1 MNAEEVISKLKD
13 DGDFDRLRLKI
24 VRQLKQNETLRN
36 NIISAV
42 KQSAALNRPGAENM
56 IPRQLCDA
64 IHDEIRENVMNQI
77 SEGLWEIIR
86 SGDSMK
92 TEIRETVQSVYDKL
106 LNPHRKIETESASSS
121 GQASGKEQIES
132 SGSVKASGDYNG
144 TMSDGNHIDSR
155 GCFQHNHTVAN
166 NHNSESETQ
175 QSHPSNKSEELTR
188 GPRNDVDPSPKKD
201 GSSPPPSF
209 SSSGKHKRASDA
221 DDEDLDIPPG
231 FG

>member
-1 MNAEEVISKLKD
+1 
-13 DGDFDRLRLKI
+13 
-24 VRQLKQNETLRN
+24 
-36 NIISAV
+36 
-42 KQSAALNRPGAENM
+42 
-56 IPRQLCDA
+56 
-64 IHDEIRENVMNQI
+64 MNQI